1 MRLGALGDDIV
12 VYHDVTDAYHLL
24 SLPINRPRPSEFAV
38 LQTTDILP
46 EFSSSFLGTSLASL
60 GIHIAEDEAS
70 VKHIAFEIVD

>member
-1 MRLGALGDDIV
+1 MRFGALGDDIV

-24 SLPINRPRPSEFAV
+24 SLPINLPRPSEFAV
-38 LQTTDILP
+38 LQTPDILP

-60 GIHIAEDEAS
+60 GIQIAEDEAS